1 MTMTDPGT
9 GDSPPA
15 IEAASATAPDAGERA
30 QGYYAAYEEH
40 SKTLR
45 TWLVAYGI
53 GAPVLLLTNE
63 SLSEK
68 LTVASDGPLIGMLFL
83 AGVVVQ
89 VLLAALNKALMW
101 TCYFLEL
108 YPNRKRSRRHRLAFR
123 LSKQF
128 WIDLSA
134 DVVSLILFGYAT
146 WLAFNIVLSGVPVPS
161 HP

>member
-1 MTMTDPGT
+1 MIDSETEDPPHT
-9 GDSPPA
+9 VKS
-15 IEAASATAPDAGERA
+15 ASDTAQASVERA
-30 QGYYAAYEEH
+30 QGFYAAYEEH

-63 SLSEK
+63 GLSER
-68 LTVASDGPLIGMLFL
+68 LTLAPNGPLIGMLFL

-101 TCYFLEL
+101 TCYFIEL
-108 YPNRKRSRRHRLAFR
+108 YPDRRRSRWHQLAFR
-123 LSKQF
+123 LSEQF
-128 WIDLSA
+128 WIDLSV

-146 WLAFNIVLSGVPVPS
+146 WLAFNIVLSGVPPS
-161 HP
+161 